1 MARGVMTAIWLALA
15 ACTGGPAASPGGA
28 GGVCEASAAEAR
40 QRVTSVIP
48 AHLECRADS
57 DCLAVIVV
65 SSCFNECAAAVNL
78 TGAGAVDRATTLIEA
93 HECKLFD
100 AAGCAPPAKQCEAPK
115 KPVCASQR
123 CSF

>member
-15 ACTGGPAASPGGA
+15 ACTGGHAASPARA

-48 AHLECRADS
+48 AHVECRADT
-57 DCLAVIVV
+57 DCQAVMVI
-65 SSCFNECAAAVNL
+65 SSCFNECAAAVNM
-78 TGAGAVDRATTLIEA
+78 TGAGAVDRASTLVEA
-93 HECKLFD
+93 HECKLF
-100 AAGCAPPAKQCEAPK
+100 AQAGCAPPQKQCEPPK
-115 KPVCASQR
+115 KPVCESQQ